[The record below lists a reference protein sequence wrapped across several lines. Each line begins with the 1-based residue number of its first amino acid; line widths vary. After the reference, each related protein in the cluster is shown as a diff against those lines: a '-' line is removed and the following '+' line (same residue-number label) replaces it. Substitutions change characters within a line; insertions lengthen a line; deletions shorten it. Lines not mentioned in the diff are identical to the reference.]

1 MLQLEVGNFVLSLPS
16 IAERLDG
23 ITCEIQMF
31 SSFLTFSYILCMNGV
46 WDPGVILND
55 IPLDEK
61 NDVAKNWR
69 RTQVHIIYKNRSRK
83 S

>member
-1 MLQLEVGNFVLSLPS
+1 
-16 IAERLDG
+16 
-23 ITCEIQMF
+23 MF

-69 RTQVHIIYKNRSRK
+69 RTQVHIIYKNRFRK